1 LWQFVQAGQQ
11 HWYKSDHIRGAGFDK
26 QPEKQAEKPTNY
38 RENGYKTIAV

>member
-1 LWQFVQAGQQ
+1 MWQFVQAGQQ

-26 QPEKQAEKPTNY
+26 QAEKPTNY